1 MTFHFINTPK
11 EIFQP
16 LTALENTLIPPNL
29 THPPADLSHC
39 SNGMFLFRRNL
50 GSRGISLKPSFT
62 GAGVPHLHHFTNVDR
77 TTVVANRDLFKEVLV
92 HKLKFEMPLVDYF

>member
-39 SNGMFLFRRNL
+39 NNAKCFFSEE
-50 GSRGISLKPSFT
+50 IW
-62 GAGVPHLHHFTNVDR
+62 VPEESV
-77 TTVVANRDLFKEVLV
+77 
-92 HKLKFEMPLVDYF
+92 

>member
-16 LTALENTLIPPNL
+16 LTTLENTLIPANL

-39 SNGMFLFRRNL
+39 SNAMLPFNRIL
-50 GSRGISLKPSFT
+50 GSRGISLKPSIT
-62 GAGVPHLHHFTNVDR
+62 GAGAPSLYTY
-77 TTVVANRDLFKEVLV
+77 TK
-92 HKLKFEMPLVDYF
+92 

>member
-16 LTALENTLIPPNL
+16 LTTLENTLILPNL

-39 SNGMFLFRRNL
+39 SNGMCLFRRNL
-50 GSRGISLKPSFT
+50 GLKLSTT
-62 GAGVPHLHHFTNVDR
+62 GAGVPHLHDFHKRGSHHSSSQQRLVQ
-77 TTVVANRDLFKEVLV
+77 EVLV
-92 HKLKFEMPLVDYF
+92 LTLKFEIPQVDYF

>member
-50 GSRGISLKPSFT
+50 GSRGISLKPSIT
-62 GAGVPHLHHFTNVDR
+62 EDGVPHLQDFHYPGSQYHNFCLRYVQVGDFCVSR
-77 TTVVANRDLFKEVLV
+77 GSPMA
-92 HKLKFEMPLVDYF
+92 PLM

>member
-16 LTALENTLIPPNL
+16 LTTLENTLILPNL

-50 GSRGISLKPSFT
+50 GSRGISLKPSIT
-62 GAGVPHLHHFTNVDR
+62 GPTYTIFTNGDC
-77 TTVVANRDLFKEVLV
+77 TTVVANRDLFRRS
-92 HKLKFEMPLVDYF
+92 